1 VERSEAEAIYAQGRE
16 PVVDVLLV
24 LSARLE
30 AQDAQL
36 AALAERVE
44 GLEQRLKRDSR
55 NSSLPPSHDPPWLG
69 KRGRSRGTGR
79 KQGAQPGHPG
89 HGRALFPIERVT
101 DVVDHWPERCGC
113 GHVFG
118 GEECEPAGA
127 PARHQVAELPPLAVE
142 ISEHRLQRV
151 CCPECGRTV
160 RAELPSGV
168 PRGCFGPKLEAA
180 IASLTVRNRLSRR
193 QLVELMEE
201 LFGCPIA
208 VGTID
213 AILTRTAA
221 TLEPVY
227 EELLE
232 QTRSAGALNIDET
245 GWYLSGEARTLW
257 GAFSKQTAVV
267 RIAPDRGK
275 QHLHGLIGD
284 GFAGVVG
291 SDRFSAYNS
300 LGPEQRQVC
309 WSHLRR
315 DFTFH
320 ADLGQGAQETFGLD
334 GLEVTWNVFQAWK
347 QFQHDGDRAALR
359 RRVEQI
365 KDQMWPLLEWGSTG
379 KRQRHVRSLAK
390 NLLKLWPA
398 LFRTAALRRPN
409 LPATAPLPLRL
420 PQRRSHREIP
430 WRPDSSARLSNFS
443 ARKLHKRLHTGPLK
457 ARPGLNTYQKAPICG
472 GFAEPSD
479 GLEPSTPSLPWRFRG
494 VTRVHVRSL
503 ATQFFLQIG
512 PSEESGMRR
521 ETSRVSFLMCP
532 FCVRGQLLT

>member
-1 VERSEAEAIYAQGRE
+1 VERSEAEAIYAAGRE
-16 PVVDVLLV
+16 PVVDALLA

-36 AALAERVE
+36 TALAERVE
-44 GLEQRLKRDSR
+44 ELEQRLKRDSR
-55 NSSLPPSHDPPWLG
+55 TSSLPPSHDPPWLG

-79 KQGAQPGHPG
+79 KQGAQPGHVG

-101 DVVDHWPERCGC
+101 EVVNHWPERCGC

-118 GEECEPAGA
+118 DDEREPSGA

-142 ISEHRLQRV
+142 ISEHRLRRV
-151 CCPECGRTV
+151 CCPECGHTV
-160 RAELPSGV
+160 RAELPAGV

-193 QLVELMEE
+193 QLVELMQE

-208 VGTID
+208 IGTID
-213 AILTRTAA
+213 AILTRTGE
-221 TLEPVY
+221 TLAPVY

-232 QTRSAGALNIDET
+232 QTRTAGALNIDET
-245 GWYLSGEARTLW
+245 GWYLSGEPRTLW
-257 GAFSKQTAVV
+257 GAFSKQTAVL

-275 QHLHGLIGD
+275 QHLRGLIGD

-300 LGPEQRQVC
+300 LEPERRQVC

-315 DFTFH
+315 DFSFH
-320 ADLGQGAQETFGLD
+320 ADLGSGPQERFGLD
-334 GLEVTWNVFQAWK
+334 GLEVTWNVFHAWK
-347 QFQHDGDRAALR
+347 QFQQDGDRVALR

-379 KRQRHVRSLAK
+379 KRRRHVRALAK

-398 LFRTAALRRPN
+398 LWTFADIPDVEPTNNAAERGLRAAVIYRKLSLGSRSQGGERTIE
-409 LPATAPLPLRL
+409 RL
-420 PQRRSHREIP
+420 LSVDQTCRLQRRSLYGY
-430 WRPDSSARLSNFS
+430 LSELL
-443 ARKLHKRLHTGPLK
+443 AAK
-457 ARPGLNTYQKAPICG
+457 ARGDPIP
-472 GFAEPSD
+472 A
-479 GLEPSTPSLPWRFRG
+479 
-494 VTRVHVRSL
+494 L
-503 ATQFFLQIG
+503 A
-512 PSEESGMRR
+512 
-521 ETSRVSFLMCP
+521 
-532 FCVRGQLLT
+532 

>member
-16 PVVDVLLV
+16 PVVDALLA
-24 LSARLE
+24 LTARLE

-36 AALAERVE
+36 AALAERVGE
-44 GLEQRLKRDSR
+44 LEQRLKRDSS

-79 KQGAQPGHPG
+79 KQGGQPGHLG
-89 HGRALFPIERVT
+89 YGRSLFPIERVS
-101 DVVDHWPERCGC
+101 DVVDHWPARCAC

-118 GEECEPAGA
+118 GDEREAAGA

-142 ISEHRLQRV
+142 IGEHRLQRV
-151 CCPECGRTV
+151 CCPDCGRTV
-160 RAELPSGV
+160 RAQLPAGV

-193 QLVELMEE
+193 QLVELLDE

-213 AILTRTAA
+213 AILTRTAE
-221 TLEPVY
+221 TLEQVY

-232 QTRSAGALNIDET
+232 RTRAAGALNVDET
-245 GWYLSGEARTLW
+245 GWYLGGEPRTLW
-257 GAFSKQTAVV
+257 GAFSKQTAVL

-300 LGPEQRQVC
+300 LEPERRQVC

-320 ADLGQGAQETFGLD
+320 ADLGLGAQETFGLD
-334 GLEVTWNVFQAWK
+334 GLEATWNVFHAWK
-347 QFQHDGDRAALR
+347 QFQQDGDRAALQ
-359 RRVEQI
+359 RRVEAI
-365 KDQMWPLLEWGSTG
+365 KHQMRPLLEWGSTG
-379 KRQRHVRSLAK
+379 KRQRHVRALAK

-398 LFRTAALRRPN
+398 LWAFADVPDVEPTNNAAERGLRAAVIYRKLSFGSRSQGGERTIE
-409 LPATAPLPLRL
+409 RL
-420 PQRRSHREIP
+420 LSVDQTCRLQRRSLYAYLA
-430 WRPDSSARLSNFS
+430 DALT
-443 ARKLHKRLHTGPLK
+443 AK
-457 ARPGLNTYQKAPICG
+457 ARGDPV
-472 GFAEPSD
+472 
-479 GLEPSTPSLPWRFRG
+479 PSLMG
-494 VTRVHVRSL
+494 
-503 ATQFFLQIG
+503 A
-512 PSEESGMRR
+512 
-521 ETSRVSFLMCP
+521 
-532 FCVRGQLLT
+532 

>member
-1 VERSEAEAIYAQGRE
+1 VERSEADAIYAQGRE
-16 PVVDVLLV
+16 PVVDALV
-24 LSARLE
+24 ALSARLE

-44 GLEQRLKRDSR
+44 ELEQRLKRDSR

-79 KQGAQPGHPG
+79 KQGGQPGHVG
-89 HGRALFPIERVT
+89 HGRSLFPIERLT
-101 DVVDHWPERCGC
+101 EVVEHWPQRCAC

-118 GEECEPAGA
+118 EDERKPAGG

-151 CCPECGRTV
+151 CCPDCGRTV
-160 RAELPSGV
+160 RAKLPAGV

-232 QTRSAGALNIDET
+232 LTRSAGALNIDET
-245 GWYLSGEARTLW
+245 GWYLSGEPRTLW
-257 GAFSKQTAVV
+257 GAFSKQTAVL

-284 GFAGVVG
+284 SFTGIVG

-300 LGPEQRQVC
+300 LEPERRQVC

-320 ADLGQGAQETFGLD
+320 ACSGARSTPTSPTFSPPRPAGTLSPLSSDGPQGEHSWVAESIQLRRACATKPA
-334 GLEVTWNVFQAWK
+334 TT
-347 QFQHDGDRAALR
+347 RAA
-359 RRVEQI
+359 
-365 KDQMWPLLEWGSTG
+365 PT
-379 KRQRHVRSLAK
+379 
-390 NLLKLWPA
+390 
-398 LFRTAALRRPN
+398 
-409 LPATAPLPLRL
+409 
-420 PQRRSHREIP
+420 RSHGSGFRC
-430 WRPDSSARLSNFS
+430 WSQPDAV
-443 ARKLHKRLHTGPLK
+443 AVCQQVVP
-457 ARPGLNTYQKAPICG
+457 
-472 GFAEPSD
+472 
-479 GLEPSTPSLPWRFRG
+479 
-494 VTRVHVRSL
+494 
-503 ATQFFLQIG
+503 G
-512 PSEESGMRR
+512 PSR
-521 ETSRVSFLMCP
+521 
-532 FCVRGQLLT
+532 